1 MIIDILK
8 QQIPSC
14 CDIAVAAVDSYKQG
28 GQERIRQFLPSAHT
42 VVVLAHHVTAS
53 LEWAWFPFESE
64 RHGTS
69 CAADLHAKAVI
80 EWIHCFLLVEGHESV
95 ILPYPGSCG
104 IAFKQLAAGTRLG
117 EIGDSFL
124 FLHHQWGPWVH
135 LRVLLTDVEI
145 YDADASLLSAVCLHC
160 ERCLQACPS
169 KAITPTFH
177 DLQGCKSYQLSEE
190 ERLSISGQYLYKCEV
205 CARACPLGEQP
216 EKISI
221 RGNSSGV
228 SKQRF
233 DKAAQRLHA
242 RRCRAA
248 KATLQHS

>member
-124 FLHHQWGPWVH
+124 FLHYQDST
-135 LRVLLTDVEI
+135 LLYYLI
-145 YDADASLLSAVCLHC
+145 YLLQASLSQFLDSFQIL
-160 ERCLQACPS
+160 
-169 KAITPTFH
+169 I
-177 DLQGCKSYQLSEE
+177 
-190 ERLSISGQYLYKCEV
+190 
-205 CARACPLGEQP
+205 
-216 EKISI
+216 
-221 RGNSSGV
+221 
-228 SKQRF
+228 
-233 DKAAQRLHA
+233 
-242 RRCRAA
+242 
-248 KATLQHS
+248 